1 MKKDR
6 RDSVFLAVCSFELC
20 CCLALCA
27 VLGIGVDEAEK
38 RTAERIEKLEK
49 EILDYQ
55 EKCER
60 MIDTNLDIFV
70 NKRWEK

>member
-1 MKKDR
+1 MRKDR
-6 RDSVFLAVCSFELC
+6 HDSVFLAVCSLELC

-27 VLGIGVDEAEK
+27 VLGIGVDAAER
-38 RTAERIEKLEK
+38 RTAQRIEQLEK

-60 MIDTNLDIFV
+60 MIDTNLDIFMS
-70 NKRWEK
+70 KRWEK